1 MLFLLWDFW
10 DFDGQTVELLLRPID
25 LAMDLGALAWIKR
38 DRGADQ
44 APVPPARDGHD
55 HLQIPQQLGDEG
67 HGRIGCLLSLHFAEQ
82 LGLFQ
87 DPFPN
92 RR

>member
-1 MLFLLWDFW
+1 MVFLLWDFG
-10 DFDGQTVELLLRPID
+10 GQTTELLLRLID
-25 LAMDLGALAWIKR
+25 LAMDLGALAGIEG
-38 DRGADQ
+38 DGGADQ
-44 APVPPARDGHD
+44 APVLPADDRHH
-55 HLQIPQQLGDEG
+55 HLQIPQQLGDPG
-67 HGRIGCLLSLHFAEQ
+67 RGRIGCLLSLHFAEQ